1 MPASDMGP
9 RALAE
14 LSDEALLDAVQRQTF
29 RFFWEGAHPDCGLA
43 RDRIPVGSA
52 DREDLVV
59 TGGTGFGVMALI
71 VAVERGWVSRD
82 EALDRLRA
90 MLDLLYRATCYHG
103 VFAHFINGR
112 TAATI
117 PFWRKDDGADLVETS
132 FLLMGLL
139 CARQYFDR
147 DTPREHEVRGRV
159 SGLWEET
166 EWSWFTQG
174 GRKLLYWHWSPNNGW
189 GHGS

>member
-1 MPASDMGP
+1 MANKEPNP
-9 RALAE
+9 RELAE
-14 LSDEALLDAVQRQTF
+14 LSDDALLEAVQRQTF

-43 RDRIPVGSA
+43 RDRIPVGSS

-71 VAVERGWVSRD
+71 VAVARGWVTRE
-82 EALDRLRA
+82 EALGRLRL

-103 VFAHFINGR
+103 VFAHFIDGR

-132 FLLMGLL
+132 FLL
-139 CARQYFDR
+139 DR
-147 DTPREHEVRGRV
+147 KSVV
-159 SGLWEET
+159 
-166 EWSWFTQG
+166 
-174 GRKLLYWHWSPNNGW
+174 
-189 GHGS
+189 